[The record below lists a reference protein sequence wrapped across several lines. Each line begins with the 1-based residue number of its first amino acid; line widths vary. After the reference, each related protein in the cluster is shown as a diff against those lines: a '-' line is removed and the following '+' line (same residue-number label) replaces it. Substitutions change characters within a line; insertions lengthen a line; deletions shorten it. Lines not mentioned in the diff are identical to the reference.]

1 MSVETVSP
9 FFGWYEKLTGIK
21 IYPVTIRTYV
31 YIMNIVHMG
40 FEILDVAIYI
50 YMDSKYGMDD
60 HPYCTMYNFFDHDT
74 FGSVWMPPRQM
85 HFTQRP

>member
-50 YMDSKYGMDD
+50 YGFEIWDG
-60 HPYCTMYNFFDHDT
+60 
-74 FGSVWMPPRQM
+74 
-85 HFTQRP
+85 

>member
-1 MSVETVSP
+1 
-9 FFGWYEKLTGIK
+9 
-21 IYPVTIRTYV
+21 
-31 YIMNIVHMG
+31 MNIVHMG

-50 YMDSKYGMDD
+50 YDMDSKYGMDD
-60 HPYCTMYNFFDHDT
+60 HPYAILHHVEFFDHDT

>member
-50 YMDSKYGMDD
+50 YG
-60 HPYCTMYNFFDHDT
+60 FEIWE
-74 FGSVWMPPRQM
+74 G
-85 HFTQRP
+85 